1 MIPDERKTGGLYL
14 EERCKHVPHG
24 GGGIS
29 SLKQADTSVKLQV
42 PDQYILFKQMSNNWK
57 PLKSKECL
65 GLSLIS
71 LIIADNRLNECWQLD

>member
-1 MIPDERKTGGLYL
+1 MTIEKQGGFYL

-24 GGGIS
+24 GSGIS

-42 PDQYILFKQMSNNWK
+42 PDQNILLKHMSNSWK

-71 LIIADNRLNECWQLD
+71 LRLADNRLNDCWQLD